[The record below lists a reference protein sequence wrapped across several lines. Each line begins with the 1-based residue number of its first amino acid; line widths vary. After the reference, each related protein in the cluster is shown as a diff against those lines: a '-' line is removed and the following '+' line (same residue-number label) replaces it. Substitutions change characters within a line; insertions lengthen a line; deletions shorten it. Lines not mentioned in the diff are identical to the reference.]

1 MDEGFAFRLSLPLWI
16 EKGVNL
22 LEKKRNFDKQYTIGT
37 KNIEHL
43 CIYGKF
49 EKDTNNID
57 VEEIIKASDAGFVF
71 IVDAIN
77 EMSEEGQY
85 NLLGVLTELKKYPIV
100 FK

>member
-1 MDEGFAFRLSLPLWI
+1 M
-16 EKGVNL
+16 
-22 LEKKRNFDKQYTIGT
+22 
-37 KNIEHL
+37 